1 MSKLFSTKKFKKN
14 LVAFFLITLMFGV
27 VSTSFAPTVGATS
40 AKYTHNHNG
49 YTCYKMS
56 YYVTRAKTKDLANQ
70 TKKLNTVSLIAN
82 FIGLSGLTAGI
93 VSLVFGSAVSANN
106 VFVKA
111 ASQGKGVQ
119 MTYIA
124 HFSNT
129 TTDTYSTNQ
138 SYVIK

>member
-1 MSKLFSTKKFKKN
+1 
-14 LVAFFLITLMFGV
+14 MFGI

-56 YYVTRAKTKDLANQ
+56 YYITRTKCKDLAKQ
-70 TKKLNTVSLIAN
+70 TNKLNTVALIAN
-82 FIGLSGLTAGI
+82 FIGLTGLTAGI

-119 MTYIA
+119 MSYIA

-138 SYVIK
+138 NYVVK